1 MNFWESFIEFFS
13 FQDANINSVLLGTLM
28 LSFTCGIVGVLVVL
42 NKKALIVDAVS
53 HSILPGICIGFMLSG
68 VKNPIYLIAGGM
80 TAGTVAVYLVDWI
93 AKSSRIKKDAAIA
106 ITLSVL
112 FSVGVI
118 LLNIIQHSGNSNQS
132 GLSDFLFGKA
142 ATIISSDLYVFGVM
156 CAIVLA
162 IIPLFYQ
169 HFKIALFDK
178 GFATTIGL
186 NDKLTQGLISGLI
199 IISTAIGIQTVGIIL
214 MSALIITPASS
225 AFFWTNSFKKSIFL
239 SGMFAVISSVIGVFI
254 SYLSPDMPTGPW
266 IIVVLSTIAIL
277 SAFFSKKGLIT
288 RRIKAVQN
296 SKKMISDNVLKAL
309 YKLGENA
316 NEVEKG
322 RSLKEIQNS
331 RSIAP
336 SELNKG
342 LRILKGNGLVID
354 AGSVWTL
361 TEKGISEAKRIIRV
375 HRLWELYM
383 QKFMQIQSDHVHES
397 AESIEHIMTPAL
409 EAELLK
415 EMGKPSSDPH
425 QQNIPYED

>member
-13 FQDANINSVLLGTLM
+13 FQDANINNVLLGTLM

-80 TAGTVAVYLVDWI
+80 TAGAVAVYLVDWI

-118 LLNIIQHSGNSNQS
+118 LLNIIQHSANSNQS

-142 ATIISSDLYVFGVM
+142 ATIVSSDLYVFGVM

-186 NDKLTQGLISGLI
+186 NNRLIQGLISGLI
-199 IISTAIGIQTVGIIL
+199 IISTSIGIQTVGIIL

-239 SGMFAVISSVIGVFI
+239 SGTFAVISSVIGVFI

-266 IIVVLSTIAIL
+266 IIVVLSSIAIL

-288 RRIKAVQN
+288 RKIKAVQN

-309 YKLGENA
+309 YKLGESA
-316 NEVEKG
+316 NEVGKG
-322 RSLKEIQNS
+322 RSLEEIQNS

-336 SELNKG
+336 SELSKG

-361 TEKGISEAKRIIRV
+361 TEKGISEAKRIIRA